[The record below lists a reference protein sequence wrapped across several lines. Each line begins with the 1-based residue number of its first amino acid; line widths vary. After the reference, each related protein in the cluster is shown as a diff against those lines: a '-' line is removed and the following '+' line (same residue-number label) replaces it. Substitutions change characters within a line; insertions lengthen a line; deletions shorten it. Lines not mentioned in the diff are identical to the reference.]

1 MLTRARV
8 WELKVHNLRLPQM
21 LSLLLLVMLSGQVL
35 LSNGATVTWGHVNK
49 YASLL
54 HTDDVYLPPGTPGQD
69 LIYGSQVRFIS
80 STFAANI
87 HDCKLLNLLGNL
99 RQNASDNYRIT
110 GIHVED
116 LTEGPDDVA
125 TASITGGGIGH
136 KFVVVHCQASQENIT
151 AQGIAHL
158 QVSFYGL
165 DL

>member
-1 MLTRARV
+1 MYAAMLTRVKV

-35 LSNGATVTWGHVNK
+35 LGDGATVTWGHVNK

-54 HTDDVYLPPGTPGQD
+54 HTDDVYLPPGSPGRD
-69 LIYGSQVRFIS
+69 LIYGS
-80 STFAANI
+80 
-87 HDCKLLNLLGNL
+87 
-99 RQNASDNYRIT
+99 QNASDNYRIT

-116 LTEGPDDVA
+116 LTDGPDGVA

-136 KFVVVHCQASQENIT
+136 KFVVLHCQAGQGNIT
-151 AQGIAHL
+151 APGIAHL